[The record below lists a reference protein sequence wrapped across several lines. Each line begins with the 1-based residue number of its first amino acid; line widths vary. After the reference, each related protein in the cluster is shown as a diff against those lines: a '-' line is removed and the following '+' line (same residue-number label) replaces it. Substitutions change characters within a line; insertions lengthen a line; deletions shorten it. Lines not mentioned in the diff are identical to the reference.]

1 MKKSNPSNL
10 VSICKNMEEN
20 NFGRKI
26 NSKATYKTVSNDSE
40 SIILSYLG
48 IKKIIGLIGL
58 ALPAILWGIT
68 LLQQEQILPTISNY
82 YYTKLFVFFTGLL
95 IVLGIFLITSH
106 SKDKWERRLCVASG
120 LSAILIALIPTN
132 VLDKYTID
140 ENSLLCANELVPS
153 FHRYTDQVQ
162 EEVSQGHLIAAFI
175 FFITIIVLTKIF
187 HNQETKC
194 KGINVQTYF
203 ILFLTLLI
211 VFIILILLIIC
222 REILGFNLGNSVFYL
237 ESIMLILFGVTW
249 LIRGG
254 DIRENWFNI
263 SKGA

>member
-1 MKKSNPSNL
+1 MDRSK
-10 VSICKNMEEN
+10 
-20 NFGRKI
+20 FGREVH
-26 NSKATYKTVSNDSE
+26 SKETYKPVSNDSE
-40 SIILSYLG
+40 SIVLSYLG

-132 VLDKYTID
+132 VLSKYIID
-140 ENSLLCANELVPS
+140 ENSVLCANELVPS

-162 EEVSQGHLIAAFI
+162 EEVSNGHLIAAFI
-175 FFITIIVLTKIF
+175 FFVTIIILTKIF
-187 HNQETKC
+187 HIQERNC
-194 KGINVQTYF
+194 KGSNVQKYF
-203 ILFLTLLI
+203 LLFLALLI
-211 VFIILILLIIC
+211 VFIILLLLIIC
-222 REILGFNLGNSVFYL
+222 REIFGFYLGNIVFYL

-254 DIRENWFNI
+254 DLRENWFNI
-263 SKGA
+263 SNRV